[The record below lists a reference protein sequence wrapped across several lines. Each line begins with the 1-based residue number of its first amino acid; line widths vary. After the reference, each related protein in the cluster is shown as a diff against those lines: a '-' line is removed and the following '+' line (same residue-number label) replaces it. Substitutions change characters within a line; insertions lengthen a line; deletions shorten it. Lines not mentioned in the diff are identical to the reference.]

1 MARRISLWGWPFTA
15 RMAAILAAILAT
27 VLAAFLALVSPAG
40 QPARAATNQ
49 AAPQV
54 FVMTA
59 DGPLTPAMSEY
70 LSRAIKTAESQGA
83 EALIFQLNTPG
94 GSLTLM
100 NHMVEIIRASHVP
113 VVVYVAPH
121 GAMAASAGTLIT
133 LAGHAAAMAPE
144 TIIGAASPVDQSGQD
159 LTQTMQAKEKNAL
172 EATAQTLAAHRKPE
186 AIALAKQTIETA
198 KAVSAQEALNVGLV
212 DFIANDLNDLLRQLD
227 GFSVQMADGA
237 HPLHTANATL
247 IMLPSTFIERFLS
260 TLTDPNIVL
269 ILMNVG
275 VVAILI
281 ELSNPGGWVAGFVG
295 VVCLALS
302 AYGLDILPV
311 NWFGIVFLVLA
322 FVLFILD
329 IKAPTHGAL
338 TAAGVGS
345 LIVGGLVLFN
355 SPNVPSFQRVSIP
368 VAVGSSLITGGLFF
382 IILIFALRAQHV
394 PLRTGLQ
401 TLIGKTGTA
410 LNDLAPRGLVQLAGE
425 EWSAEL
431 VGGAETAPKGS
442 RVVVVKVEGLRLMVE
457 KTG

>member
-1 MARRISLWGWPFTA
+1 MVRRISLWIWLF
-15 RMAAILAAILAT
+15 AI
-27 VLAAFLALVSPAG
+27 VLALASP
-40 QPARAATNQ
+40 PAQLAQAETAQ

-59 DGPLTPAMSEY
+59 DGPLTPAMSGY
-70 LSRAIKTAESQGA
+70 LSRAIKTAENQGA

-100 NHMVEIIRASHVP
+100 NHMVEIIRASNVP
-113 VVVYVAPH
+113 VVVYVAPR
-121 GAMAASAGTLIT
+121 GAMAGSAGTLIT
-133 LAGHAAAMAPE
+133 LAGHASAMAPE

-172 EATAQTLAAHRKPE
+172 EATAQTLAARRKPE
-186 AIALAKQTIETA
+186 AIALATQTIETA
-198 KAVSAQEALNVGLV
+198 KAVSSQEALNVGLV

-227 GFSVQMADGA
+227 GFTVQMNNGPRA
-237 HPLHTANATL
+237 LHTANAVVVA
-247 IMLPSTFIERFLS
+247 LPSTFIERLLS

-281 ELSNPGGWVAGFVG
+281 ELSNPGGWIAGFVG
-295 VVCLALS
+295 VVSLALS
-302 AYGLDILPV
+302 AYGLEILPV

-355 SPNVPSFQRVSIP
+355 SPNVPTFQRVSIP

-382 IILIFALRAQHV
+382 IILIFALRAQRV
-394 PLRTGLQ
+394 PVLTGRQ

-410 LNDLAPRGLVQLAGE
+410 LNDLAPRGLVRLAGE

-431 VGGAETAPKGS
+431 VGGEGTAPKGS
-442 RVVVVKVEGLRLMVE
+442 RVVVVKVEGLRLLVE
-457 KTG
+457 KMG